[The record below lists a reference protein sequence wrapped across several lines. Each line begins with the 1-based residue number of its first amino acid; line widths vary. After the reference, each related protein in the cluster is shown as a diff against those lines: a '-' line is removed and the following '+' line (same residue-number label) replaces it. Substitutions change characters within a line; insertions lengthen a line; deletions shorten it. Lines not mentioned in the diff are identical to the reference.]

1 MGNTHATHKKVISSP
16 QKMTVK
22 PTKLYTL
29 SFKARV
35 YPRRGSEMR
44 DQYIEAAT
52 EAILDTS
59 YWMAHL
65 EGLMFEACQI
75 AFDIDMVG
83 SSWPCNHINIS
94 VTKSLQ
100 NSNVARLRGS
110 IIWESVE
117 CPMHIVAEAAAWR
130 IGAQISENKITD
142 PEGKWVMLIMPEILQ
157 GA

>member
-1 MGNTHATHKKVISSP
+1 
-16 QKMTVK
+16 MTVK

-83 SSWPCNHINIS
+83 SSWPCDDISIS
-94 VTKSLQ
+94 VTKSFQ
-100 NSNVARLRGS
+100 CSKFARFRGS
-110 IIWESVE
+110 ILWESVE
-117 CPMHIVAEAAAWR
+117 CPMEIVGEAAAWR
-130 IGAQISENKITD
+130 IGGQLTENKITD
-142 PEGKWVMLIMPEILQ
+142 PEGKWVVVIIPDILQ
-157 GA
+157 SA